1 MRSSNQHFMSET
13 YVIILVTVL
22 LLFAGSALFFL
33 IRALFRSQR
42 EQLAAMLEQ
51 ARYSQEKMNID
62 KALATQ
68 KQMLPIRLQ
77 AYERLILFLER
88 IHPASLV
95 MRVMPEATSAKQ
107 FQALLLQTIRE
118 EFEHNLVQQL
128 YVSETAWSLIKAARE
143 EMVQTI
149 NLSAAELNTD
159 AKTDELAGQLVIKQ
173 TKMNEEALKRL
184 KTEVKELF

>member
-1 MRSSNQHFMSET
+1 MSET

-51 ARYSQEKMNID
+51 ARHSQEKMNIE
-62 KALATQ
+62 KAMATQ

-95 MRVMPEATSAKQ
+95 MRLLPEAPSAKQ

-128 YVSETAWSLIKAARE
+128 YVSEAAWSLIKAARE

-149 NLSAAELNTD
+149 NLAAAELKAD
-159 AKTDELAGQLVIKQ
+159 AKTDELAGQLVVKQ

>member
-1 MRSSNQHFMSET
+1 MSET
-13 YVIILVTVL
+13 YVIVLVLVI
-22 LLFAGSALFFL
+22 LLFAAGALFFL
-33 IRALFRSQR
+33 IRAMFRSQR

-51 ARYSQEKMNID
+51 SRYSQEKMKLE
-62 KALATQ
+62 KALSTQ

-95 MRVMPEATSAKQ
+95 MRVMPDASSSKQ
-107 FQALLLQTIRE
+107 FQALLLQSIRE

-128 YVSETAWSLIKAARE
+128 YVSEPAWSLIKAARE
-143 EMVQTI
+143 EMVQVI
-149 NLSAAELNTD
+149 NLAAAELEAD
-159 AKTDELAGQLVIKQ
+159 AKTDQLAGQLVVKQ